1 MTINDLLKQT
11 VEILGEQN
19 KQDAY
24 FEAETLLGYSLGI
37 SKVELYTRLKQNL
50 EQTEI
55 ESFAELIEHRLH
67 REPLAYI
74 TEHQEFYGID
84 FYVNPHVLIP
94 RPETELLVEE
104 TLKFIQKHL
113 LKEPLLLIADIGTGC
128 GCIAISLAL
137 NLPNAKIYATDI
149 SPEALSV
156 TRINCELHKVSNR
169 VIPLCGNLLEP
180 IPEQLH
186 LIVANLPY
194 VPTQEIDELSPEV
207 KDFEPRLALD
217 GGEDGLVTIG
227 QLLKQIDKKISPEGC
242 LLFEIGQGQGTAV
255 TSLINK
261 YLPGAK
267 TELVPDLNA
276 IDRIA
281 KVIFSPSPC

>member
-24 FEAETLLGYSLGI
+24 FEAETLLSYLLTI
-37 SKVELYTRLKQNL
+37 SRVQLHTHPKRNL
-50 EQTEI
+50 DQIEI
-55 ESFAELIEHRLH
+55 ESFAELVERRLH
-67 REPLAYI
+67 QEPLAYI
-74 TEHQEFYGID
+74 TGHQEFYGID
-84 FYVNPHVLIP
+84 FHVDRRVLIP

-104 TLKFIQKHL
+104 TLKFVQNHPQ
-113 LKEPLLLIADIGTGC
+113 KEPLLLIADIGTGC

-149 SPEALSV
+149 SAEALSL
-156 TRINCELHKVSNR
+156 TRFNCELHKVTNR
-169 VIPLCGNLLEP
+169 IISLYGNLLEP

-194 VPTQEIDELSPEV
+194 VSTHEIDKLSPEV

-217 GGEDGLVTIG
+217 GGKDGLVTIR
-227 QLLKQIDKKISPEGC
+227 QLLKQLGKKIYPDGC
-242 LLFEIGQGQGTAV
+242 LLLEIGQGQGTAV
-255 TSLINK
+255 TSLINE

-267 TELVPDLNA
+267 IELVPDLNT

-281 KVIFSPSPC
+281 KVIL